1 MENTLL
7 PSRFRFGFD
16 LFAGHD
22 EARIVLPF
30 QRSTVAILIVA
41 AMAIAMT
48 IPAISVFGQ
57 AAADWG
63 RLDDLFDLVGAL
75 FSTGWLMGWSVGL
88 VILYGLLAV
97 LLFGS
102 ESLLLKPGRL
112 EMRLGL
118 PFLFLGVTLDPGKIK
133 NLHHATP
140 KPKSGKAWRGPH
152 LAFDYEG
159 APLEIGSRLSEVESA
174 QLAARIRALPAATDD
189 FQSQNETDPLVTVM
203 EDIQVETATGNAA
216 SNETDAPWTTLP
228 VLALLGANLLP
239 IVGVLMFGWDLGAI
253 MVLFWAESGIIGIY
267 HLLKLAVTRRWL
279 TLLLG
284 PVFVGHFGAFMA
296 VHFLFIYG
304 IFIEGFTGDGP
315 GDSLAEVAQV
325 FVTLW
330 PALLAL
336 VLSHGISFFANF
348 PGHDAH
354 RAGNLQDEM
363 SGPYRRIAIMHV
375 TIIIG
380 GGLSLVLGSP
390 LFALILLILLKIVV
404 DLKAHRRQHNRA
416 RTT

>member
-1 MENTLL
+1 MENTLH

-22 EARIVLPF
+22 DARIRLPF
-30 QRSTVAILIVA
+30 QRPTIAILIVA

-57 AAADWG
+57 AAAHWS

-75 FSTGWLMGWSVGL
+75 FSSGWLLGWSVGL
-88 VILYGLLAV
+88 VILYGLLAI
-97 LLFGS
+97 LLFGC
-102 ESLLLKPGRL
+102 ETLLLQPGRL

-140 KPKSGKAWRGPH
+140 KAKSGKAWRGPH

-159 APLEIGSRLSEVESA
+159 APLEIGSRLSEVETA

-189 FQSQNETDPLVTVM
+189 LYSQRETDPLISSLTDR
-203 EDIQVETATGNAA
+203 EANTASENTAAIET
-216 SNETDAPWTTLP
+216 EAPWITLP
-228 VLALLGANLLP
+228 ALALLGANLLP
-239 IVGVLMFGWDLGAI
+239 IVGVLLFGWDLGAI

-267 HLLKLAVTRRWL
+267 HLLKLAITRRWL

-304 IFIEGFTGDGP
+304 IFIEGFDSKGP
-315 GDSLAEVAQV
+315 GDSLAEVGQL
-325 FVTLW
+325 FIDLW

-336 VLSHGISFFANF
+336 TISHGISFITNF
-348 PGHDAH
+348 IGRREFHYMT
-354 RAGNLQDEM
+354 LQEQM
-363 SGPYRRIAIMHV
+363 SEPYNRIVIMHV

-380 GGLSLVLGSP
+380 GGLSLALGAP
-390 LFALILLILLKIVV
+390 LPALILLILLKIMV
-404 DLKAHRRQHNRA
+404 DLYAHRRQHQNSA
-416 RTT
+416 NG

>member
-1 MENTLL
+1 MENTLH

-22 EARIVLPF
+22 DARIRLPF
-30 QRSTVAILIVA
+30 QRPTIAILIVA

-57 AAADWG
+57 AAAHWS

-75 FSTGWLMGWSVGL
+75 FSTGWLLGWSVGL
-88 VILYGLLAV
+88 VILYGLLAI
-97 LLFGS
+97 LLFGC
-102 ESLLLKPGRL
+102 ETILLQPGRL

-118 PFLFLGVTLDPGKIK
+118 PFLFLRVTLDPGKIK

-140 KPKSGKAWRGPH
+140 KAKSGKAWRWPH
-152 LAFDYEG
+152 LAFDYES
-159 APLEIGSRLSEVESA
+159 APLEIGSRLSEVETA

-189 FQSQNETDPLVTVM
+189 LYSQRETDPLISSLTDR
-203 EDIQVETATGNAA
+203 EANTASENTAAIET
-216 SNETDAPWTTLP
+216 EAPWITLP
-228 VLALLGANLLP
+228 ALALLGANLLP
-239 IVGVLMFGWDLGAI
+239 IVGVLLFGWDLGAI

-267 HLLKLAVTRRWL
+267 HLLKLAITRRWL

-336 VLSHGISFFANF
+336 VASHGISLFTNF
-348 PGHDAH
+348 PARDAH
-354 RAGNLQDEM
+354 RAKNLQDEM
-363 SGPYRRIAIMHV
+363 SGPYRRIAIMHL

-380 GGLSLVLGSP
+380 GGLSLALGNP
-390 LFALILLILLKIVV
+390 LFALILLILLKIVA
-404 DLKAHRRQHNRA
+404 DLKAHHAQHNHA
-416 RTT
+416 HPA